1 MCLMGF
7 FKIWCEK
14 CSVQLWLR
22 GFWFSTV
29 LQEWFSCIRQM
40 ISFVPREE
48 WRLGVGIYASWSG
61 LHWRNTL
68 PLGRGGR
75 GLLLIRRSVKGVQ
88 RRVAG
93 VNSDFK
99 YWDAKDV
106 FRRKVCVCV
115 CVLCDPEDRSLP
127 DPLSM
132 EFSRQEYWSRLPFPT
147 PRIFL
152 IQGSNRCPLHLLHW
166 QGDSLPT
173 VPPGKPR
180 RAALGVK
187 CKGRNRIH
195 LKGWKFEDC
204 GNSLVVQWLGLHTLT
219 AEGLGSISGQ
229 ASKFPQVAQCEKKKK
244 S

>member
-106 FRRKVCVCV
+106 SRRKVCVCV
-115 CVLCDPEDRSLP
+115 CSLWPRGPKPARSSLHGIFQARILEQVAISYSKDLP
-127 DPLSM
+127 DPGIKPVSLASPALARGFFTNCTTW
-132 EFSRQEYWSRLPFPT
+132 EAQK
-147 PRIFL
+147 
-152 IQGSNRCPLHLLHW
+152 GSTWC
-166 QGDSLPT
+166 
-173 VPPGKPR
+173 
-180 RAALGVK
+180 
-187 CKGRNRIH
+187 
-195 LKGWKFEDC
+195 
-204 GNSLVVQWLGLHTLT
+204 
-219 AEGLGSISGQ
+219 
-229 ASKFPQVAQCEKKKK
+229 
-244 S
+244 